1 MVDLSEF
8 VPFDFTAV
16 YIRVG
21 IAVSL
26 ELEAVSIY
34 ICWNWNSLHCQIN
47 IAQILSFSHGN

>member
-26 ELEAVSIY
+26 ELEAMSIY

-47 IAQILSFSHGN
+47 IAQILDFSHGN